1 MKTLLSLLLFCF
13 IVSAVQAEV
22 TDRYQFDD
30 DQQQILFKQLL
41 KELRCLVCQNQDLSD
56 SNASLAEDLRQ
67 EVYALVVRDHNKE
80 EILNFLTD
88 RYGDF
93 ILFKPPLK
101 ATTYVLWIG
110 PFVLLILSVFLLLR
124 FVRRQA

>member
-1 MKTLLSLLLFCF
+1 MSLLLFCF

-110 PFVLLILSVFLLLR
+110 PFVLLILAVFLLLR